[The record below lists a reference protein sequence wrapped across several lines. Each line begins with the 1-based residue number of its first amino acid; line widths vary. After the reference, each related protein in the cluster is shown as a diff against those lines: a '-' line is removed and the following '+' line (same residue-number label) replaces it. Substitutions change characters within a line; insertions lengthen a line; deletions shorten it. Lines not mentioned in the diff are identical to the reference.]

1 MQFLLSGWLYA
12 NYDFDASEPDSS
24 RSDMEE
30 ASTSHAAYPPDIQIL
45 LLSSFLL
52 FCASFYYYNLL
63 SFTFRQHLKSSTG
76 EVEDTSDE
84 EEDWELEMR
93 KYDHRLKK
101 AYLPPIMDSAGH
113 VGGNGGNAAGG
124 GNYAPGNVAGKMMKS
139 VLATSPGERRDG
151 SARRSPGGAGA
162 EGEDKEGSNVANH
175 AWSARLL
182 EDLRIYDFLKLYE

>member
-12 NYDFDASEPDSS
+12 NYDFDVSDPDSS
-24 RSDMEE
+24 ISDIEE
-30 ASTSHAAYPPDIQIL
+30 ASTNHSPYPPDIQIL

-63 SFTFRQHLKSSTG
+63 SFTFRQHLRSSTG

-84 EEDWELEMR
+84 EEDWELDMR

-101 AYLPPIMDSAGH
+101 AYLPPIMDSGGGTV
-113 VGGNGGNAAGG
+113 VGGNGGNGG
-124 GNYAPGNVAGKMMKS
+124 GNYGAGNVGGKMMKS
-139 VLATSPGERRDG
+139 VGATSPGERRDG
-151 SARRSPGGAGA
+151 SVRRSPGGAGA
-162 EGEDKEGSNVANH
+162 EGEDKEGSNVGNH